1 MCFWIFWSYMH
12 NFVQLLFNTVHCSME
27 TYWFKRRK
35 IKGDKACGSDCGY
48 IYYLVSLK
56 NNMKIIFQGCWLFS
70 INSQAVGWNSWDQ
83 SALKLSFGRD
93 LIFESD
99 ARFFRYYPE
108 IHFDNHFWN
117 PNSRKKIP
125 WHMKISYSKAD
136 FHKPLYIWLK

>member
-56 NNMKIIFQGCWLFS
+56 NYMKIIFEGCWLFS
-70 INSQAVGWNSWDQ
+70 INSQAIGWNSWDQ
-83 SALKLSFGRD
+83 SALELISGRD

-99 ARFFRYYPE
+99 FFVIIKKFILTTIFE
-108 IHFDNHFWN
+108 IQIHEKKFLDTWKFHIRRPIFINHYIFD
-117 PNSRKKIP
+117 
-125 WHMKISYSKAD
+125 
-136 FHKPLYIWLK
+136 